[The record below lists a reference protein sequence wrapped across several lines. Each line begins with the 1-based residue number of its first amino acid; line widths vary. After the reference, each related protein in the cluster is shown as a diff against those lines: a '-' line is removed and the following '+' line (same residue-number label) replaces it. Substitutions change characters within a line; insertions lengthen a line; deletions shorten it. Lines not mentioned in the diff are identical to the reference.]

1 VGECVHEIGVRWR
14 SGANYK
20 AFCDVLWLLPGG
32 TLHFKREKN
41 MPRYEY
47 RVLNPVP
54 AAEKAFLDWIDEL
67 DREFMNRDPEHRSEV
82 VRDALHQLYLG
93 RPYAA
98 PGGAVAEQVPVYCF
112 DPRNTTLEPEY
123 YGDVD
128 AAKYAERKPLIWFW
142 MMYDRSPVGLNH
154 WLGFRVRAMLARYI
168 FKHCGQNVKIFH
180 NVEFSFGYNLTVE
193 DNCTIH
199 KYVLLDDRGE
209 IMIHEGSSISD
220 YANIYSHSHDLNDGM
235 LVDNHKTE
243 IGPRARVTYHAT
255 VLSGVNVGEHGI
267 VGSVGVASK
276 NVAPYHVVGGI
287 PAKPIKV
294 KSIAPEEL
302 QRALEKK

>member
-1 VGECVHEIGVRWR
+1 
-14 SGANYK
+14 
-20 AFCDVLWLLPGG
+20 
-32 TLHFKREKN
+32 

-47 RVLNPVP
+47 RNLKPTA
-54 AAEKAFLDWIDEL
+54 AAEKSFLEWIDKL
-67 DREFMNRDPEHRSEV
+67 DQEFVNRDPERRSDV

-93 RPYAA
+93 RPYTS
-98 PGGAVAEQVPVYCF
+98 PGGGMAERVLMHSF

-142 MMYDRSPVGLNH
+142 MMFDRSPAGLNH
-154 WLGFRVRAMLARYI
+154 WLGYRVRAMLARRI

-180 NVEFSFGYNLTVE
+180 GVEFSFGYNLTVE

-209 IMIHEGSSISD
+209 IIIHEGCSISD
-220 YANIYSHSHDLNDGM
+220 YANVYSHGHDLNDGM
-235 LVDNHKTE
+235 IVDNHKTE

-255 VLSGVNVGEHGI
+255 VLSGVRVGEHGI

-276 NVAPYHVVGGI
+276 DVAPFHIVGGI
-287 PAKPIKV
+287 PAKVIKV

-302 QRALEKK
+302 QKAIEKK